1 MTEKEGFSVDR
12 HAASGRKSCCKACD
26 RQRRKAYYE
35 LHKDEWNAEREAEPK
50 QPVRPSSRRSP
61 WSTRSESQPRGR
73 SMRPTSVARR
83 NSYASSA
90 YPTSAR
96 KRQSGIRKPPP
107 FRERSR
113 SNLRGYF
120 GF

>member
-1 MTEKEGFSVDR
+1 
-12 HAASGRKSCCKACD
+12 
-26 RQRRKAYYE
+26 
-35 LHKDEWNAEREAEPK
+35 
-50 QPVRPSSRRSP
+50 
-61 WSTRSESQPRGR
+61 
-73 SMRPTSVARR
+73 MRPTSVARR